1 MSFRTKIALWYGAIV
16 LATLV
21 AFRVAS
27 VGVIREMLEDEF
39 DDSLRA
45 EARWVERLIGD
56 YRARGIPD
64 REIVTE
70 IAERSRLAP
79 RKEFIEVRDPTGRV
93 VFRSPNLESASLYDL
108 ARPPLGE
115 PSDARLRDVPV
126 RVLVADAPGLQV
138 AVGYPLTDLEV
149 ALDNLVQS
157 FLYLIPLA
165 ILLAGAGGFFLA
177 ARFLRPLVEMERYAD
192 DVVALPLDQPLPSP
206 PAAPG
211 DEIGRLLGRIHD
223 LVRRLRENLRRAI
236 AFSSLASHEL
246 RTPLSV
252 LRVQMEGAMHPDAGV
267 DELQDALGEAYDEI
281 LRLSSVVAR
290 LLDMST
296 LQAGTFRLDLEPVDL
311 GPFLESFADDVR
323 PLCESRS
330 ASIRTAR
337 RADPKVL
344 ADPSR
349 LRQVLLNLLDN
360 ALRHVPEGGHVS
372 LGLDVED
379 DWAVLRVSDD
389 GPGIPA
395 DRLERIFDPF
405 YSAHERGRR
414 GAGLGLA
421 FVRWIVEEHGG
432 EVTTESVEGAGTSI
446 TLRLPRDGSVP
457 GRRAATP

>member
-1 MSFRTKIALWYGAIV
+1 MRFRTKIALWYGAIV

-27 VGVIREMLEDEF
+27 VGMIREMLDDEL

-45 EARWVERLIGD
+45 EARWVERLIRD
-56 YRARGIPD
+56 YRARDIPD

-70 IAERSRLAP
+70 IAERSRLSP
-79 RKEFIEVRDPTGRV
+79 RKEFIEVRDPTGRI
-93 VFRSPNLESASLYDL
+93 VFRSPNLENASLHAL

-115 PSDARLRDVPV
+115 PSDARLRNIPV

-138 AVGYPLTDLEV
+138 AVGYPLTDLEA

-165 ILLAGAGGFFLA
+165 ILLAGAGGYFLA
-177 ARFLRPLVEMERYAD
+177 ARFVRPLVEMEQYAD
-192 DVVALPLDQPLPSP
+192 DVIALPLDRPLPAP
-206 PAAPG
+206 PEAPG

-223 LVRRLRENLRRAI
+223 LVSRLRENLGRAI

-252 LRVQMEGAMHPDAGV
+252 LRVQMEGAMHPDADVG
-267 DELQDALGEAYDEI
+267 ELQDALDGAYDEI
-281 LRLSSVVAR
+281 LRLSSVVSR

-296 LQAGTFRLDLEPVDL
+296 LQAGTFRLDLESVDL
-311 GPFLESFADDVR
+311 GPFLASFADDVR

-330 ASIRTAR
+330 ASIRTER
-337 RADPKVL
+337 RADPQVL

-360 ALRHVPEGGHVS
+360 ALRHVPEGGLVV
-372 LGLDVED
+372 LVVDVED
-379 DWAVLRVSDD
+379 DWAIVRVADD
-389 GPGIPA
+389 GAGIPA

-405 YSAHERGRR
+405 YSVHERGRR

-421 FVRWIVEEHGG
+421 FVRWVVEEHGG
-432 EVTTESVEGAGTSI
+432 EVATESVEGAGTSI
-446 TLRLPRDGSVP
+446 TLRFPRVTGASP
-457 GRRAATP
+457 R